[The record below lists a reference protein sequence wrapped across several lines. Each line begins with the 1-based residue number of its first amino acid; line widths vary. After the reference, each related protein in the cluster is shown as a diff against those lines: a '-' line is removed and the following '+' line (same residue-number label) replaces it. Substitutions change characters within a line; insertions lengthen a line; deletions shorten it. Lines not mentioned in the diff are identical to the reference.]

1 MPSEALIHAL
11 KDALEAL
18 DAAQVPEDL
27 REVAFARALDNLIGT
42 PARTAGTDT
51 SVAEGSAG
59 GPSGEADGPVAN
71 IASRLNIDVST
82 ASRVFDVD
90 EDGVHLVVP
99 RGRFETSKLAAT
111 RQVAQ
116 LVVAARRAAGLD
128 QEWTSAEHVRRTADD
143 KGVLDSPNFAKALAD
158 LDGQGMRIRGERQNR
173 EIKINDAGFEAAGK
187 VAEQLVGEE

>member
-143 KGVLDSPNFAKALAD
+143 KGVLDSTNFAKALAD